1 MLEEMIG
8 DRAGQHEQHRHGEH
22 HEEASADHEKA
33 PPCKSSAA
41 SSCERSW
48 SARRSSRLNYRAFEK
63 FFPGAAKDAGE
74 ALAVFVVA
82 AGFVSCPVQH
92 VVQVPA
98 QSRNRRRI
106 SLQGSAANLH
116 VNRRRNGG
124 ETGNTR
130 PIVRAATAR
139 YEPTALGNLRLE
151 LENRRG
157 FTRNRLDRTYDFPID
172 DNFERFQFTRK

>member
-1 MLEEMIG
+1 
-8 DRAGQHEQHRHGEH
+8 
-22 HEEASADHEKA
+22 
-33 PPCKSSAA
+33 
-41 SSCERSW
+41 
-48 SARRSSRLNYRAFEK
+48 
-63 FFPGAAKDAGE
+63 
-74 ALAVFVVA
+74 
-82 AGFVSCPVQH
+82 
-92 VVQVPA
+92 
-98 QSRNRRRI
+98 SRNRRRL

-157 FTRNRLDRTYDFPID
+157 FTRSRLDRTYEFPID
-172 DNFERFQFTRK
+172 YNFELFQSTRSSGFGAYSDSLIRACKFDDTSRPHPVDFDGYDRPSSDKRSAGADGLDPIRVREGLVFQEFG